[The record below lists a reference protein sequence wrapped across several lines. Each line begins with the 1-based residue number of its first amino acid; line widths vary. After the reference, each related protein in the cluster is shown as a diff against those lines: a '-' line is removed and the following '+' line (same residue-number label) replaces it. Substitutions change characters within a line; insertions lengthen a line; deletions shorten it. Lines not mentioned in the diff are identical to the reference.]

1 MVGNFLFAEKLSYII
16 FFAAKVAEHISAVA
30 MTLLFNA
37 LTNKVF
43 QFAPPLQP
51 LVVQKAG
58 PVFLDDTGRAVGEIN
73 KRVVEI
79 PSPRCLAVVFSQ
91 LDRTAWVVVPATRS
105 E

>member
-1 MVGNFLFAEKLSYII
+1 MVGNFLFAEKLSCII
-16 FFAAKVAEHISAVA
+16 LFATEVAEHISTIAV
-30 MTLLFNA
+30 TLLFNA

-73 KRVVEI
+73 KRVVDAGTFLI
-79 PSPRCLAVVFSQ
+79 QLSPQEYLRRDV
-91 LDRTAWVVVPATRS
+91 
-105 E
+105 